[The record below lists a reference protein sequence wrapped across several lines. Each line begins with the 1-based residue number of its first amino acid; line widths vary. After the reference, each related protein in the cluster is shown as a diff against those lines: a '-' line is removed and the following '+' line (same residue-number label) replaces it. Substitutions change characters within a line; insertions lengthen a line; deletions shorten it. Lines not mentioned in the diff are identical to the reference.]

1 MDIAAVRAGLAAA
14 AATITGLTTY
24 AYVPDSVTEP
34 CFYPG
39 GYEVDFDRA
48 FVRGLDEVNFTCYIL
63 VSRADDATGQ
73 ARLDAFL
80 KGSGATSLKAALEAA
95 RGAPGQLALSG
106 AADDLHVTR
115 VEGYGQYTIG
125 DTVYYGA
132 KLLVTVIGSG

>member
-1 MDIAAVRAGLAAA
+1 MAAVRTGLAAA
-14 AATITGLTTY
+14 AATVAGLTTY
-24 AYVPDSVTEP
+24 PYVPDSVAEP

-39 GYEVDFDRA
+39 GYEIDFDQA
-48 FVRGLDEVNFTCYIL
+48 FARGLDVVNFTCYVL
-63 VSRADDATGQ
+63 VSRADDVTGQ
-73 ARLDAFL
+73 ARLDGYL